1 MSFQQAIAH
10 YQSGR
15 WPDAERLLED
25 VIRTEPNQFDA
36 LHILA
41 IIAYQTN
48 RHDRAAGFVSRAIAI
63 DSNRGD
69 VHNTVGL
76 IEHARGNLAAAESAF
91 RIAVQREPQTIAFQ
105 VNLANELHVGG
116 KLDEAVEVF
125 RYATTAFNPT
135 TAQAWVGFG
144 NSLRDRGELEQAIEC
159 YRRARELDPNFISGH
174 KNLIYYLHFSPN
186 ADMPAIRREQDQ
198 WSRRFTDPLR
208 VKIRPHGN
216 DRDPD
221 RRLKIGYVSPNFY
234 EQAECYFVL
243 PLLANH
249 DRQQVEAHCYASG
262 GPHDGL
268 AGFHRKHAHVWH
280 NVRAFSHDQLAE
292 QIRADRIDILIDLN
306 MHMANDRLAVFAQ
319 KPAPIQVA
327 WLAYP
332 GSTGLTTIDYRLT
345 DRFIDPPDADQS
357 WSAEE
362 PFRLPD
368 SWVVYDP
375 IIDTPRVGPLPA
387 ATNGHVTFGSLNNIC
402 KINDRVLD
410 RWSRVLDAVV
420 DSRLILLCPEENA
433 RRRIRAHFESRS
445 IAPQRIDFVLFTS
458 RFEYLKHYQ
467 RIDIA
472 LDPFP
477 YNGITTTCDAFW
489 MGVPVLTCPGSTPPS
504 RAGLSCVANAGYPE
518 WGAVT
523 SEDEYMQL
531 VMEWSSDPPRLA
543 DIRTTLPDRARTSPL
558 MDAPRFARNLESAYR
573 QMWRRWCGL

>member
-1 MSFQQAIAH
+1 MSVQQAIAH

-15 WPDAERLLED
+15 WTDAERLLEE
-25 VIRTEPNQFDA
+25 VLRAEPSHFDA

-41 IIAYQTN
+41 IIAYQTG
-48 RHDRAAGFVSRAIAI
+48 RHERAAGLVRRALAI
-63 DSNRGD
+63 DANRGD

-91 RIAVQREPQTIAFQ
+91 RIAIQREPGTIAFQ
-105 VNLANELHVGG
+105 VNLASELHLSG
-116 KLDEAVEVF
+116 KLDEAVEVYRF
-125 RYATTAFNPT
+125 ATTAFNPT
-135 TAQAWVGFG
+135 TAQALVGLG
-144 NSLRDRGELEQAIEC
+144 NALRDRGELKAAIEC
-159 YRRARELDPNFISGH
+159 YRRARDLDPAFVSGH
-174 KNLIYYLHFSPN
+174 KNLIYYLHFSPS
-186 ADMPAIRREQDQ
+186 ADMHAIRREQDQ
-198 WSRRFTDPLR
+198 WSRRFADPLR
-208 VKIRPHGN
+208 SKIRPHEN
-216 DRDPD
+216 DRNPD

-234 EQAECYFVL
+234 DQSECYFVL

-249 DRQQVEAHCYASG
+249 DRQEVEAHCYASG

-268 AGFHRKHAHVWH
+268 AEFHRKHAHVWH
-280 NVRAFSHDQLAE
+280 DARALSHDQLAE

-319 KPAPIQVA
+319 KPAPIQIA

-332 GSTGLTTIDYRLT
+332 GSTGLATIDYRLT
-345 DRFIDPPDADQS
+345 DRFIDPPGSDQS

-362 PFRLPD
+362 PLRLPD

-375 IIDTPRVGPLPA
+375 VIDTPRVAPLPA
-387 ATNGHVTFGSLNNIC
+387 ATNGYVTFGSFNNLC

-410 RWSRVLDAVV
+410 RWSRVLDTVHG
-420 DSRLILLCPEENA
+420 SRLLLICPEGEA
-433 RRRIRAHFESRS
+433 RRRIRAHFESRG

-489 MGVPVLTCPGSTPPS
+489 MGVPVLTCPGPTPPS

-518 WGAVT
+518 WGAPT
-523 SEDEYMQL
+523 SEDQYLQL
-531 VMEWSSDPPRLA
+531 VREWSSDLPRLA
-543 DIRTTLPDRARTSPL
+543 DIRATLPDRVRTSPL
-558 MDAPRFARNLESAYR
+558 MDSPRFARNLESAYR
-573 QMWRRWCGL
+573 QMWRRWCG

>member
-1 MSFQQAIAH
+1 
-10 YQSGR
+10 
-15 WPDAERLLED
+15 
-25 VIRTEPNQFDA
+25 
-36 LHILA
+36 
-41 IIAYQTN
+41 
-48 RHDRAAGFVSRAIAI
+48 
-63 DSNRGD
+63 
-69 VHNTVGL
+69 
-76 IEHARGNLAAAESAF
+76 
-91 RIAVQREPQTIAFQ
+91 
-105 VNLANELHVGG
+105 
-116 KLDEAVEVF
+116 
-125 RYATTAFNPT
+125 
-135 TAQAWVGFG
+135 
-144 NSLRDRGELEQAIEC
+144 
-159 YRRARELDPNFISGH
+159 
-174 KNLIYYLHFSPN
+174 
-186 ADMPAIRREQDQ
+186 
-198 WSRRFTDPLR
+198 
-208 VKIRPHGN
+208 VKIRPHEN

-262 GPHDGL
+262 GRHDGL
-268 AGFHRKHAHVWH
+268 AEFHRKHAHVWH
-280 NVRAFSHDQLAE
+280 DARALSHDQLAE
-292 QIRADRIDILIDLN
+292 QIRAERIDILIDLN

-332 GSTGLTTIDYRLT
+332 GSTGLITIDYRLT

-357 WSAEE
+357 WSAEK
-362 PFRLPD
+362 PVHLPD

-387 ATNGHVTFGSLNNIC
+387 GTNGYVTFGSLNNIC

-420 DSRLILLCPEENA
+420 DSRLILLCPEGEA
-433 RRRIRAHFESRS
+433 RRRIHACFESRG
-445 IAPQRIDFVLFTS
+445 IAPRRIDFVLFTS

-504 RAGLSCVANAGYPE
+504 RAGLSCVANVGYPE
-518 WGAVT
+518 WGAAT
-523 SEDEYMQL
+523 SEDEYIRL
-531 VMEWSSDPPRLA
+531 VKEWSSDFPRLA
-543 DIRTTLPDRARTSPL
+543 DIRATLPDRARTSPL

-573 QMWRRWCGL
+573 QMWRRWCGGSSSLAAVLRGEG